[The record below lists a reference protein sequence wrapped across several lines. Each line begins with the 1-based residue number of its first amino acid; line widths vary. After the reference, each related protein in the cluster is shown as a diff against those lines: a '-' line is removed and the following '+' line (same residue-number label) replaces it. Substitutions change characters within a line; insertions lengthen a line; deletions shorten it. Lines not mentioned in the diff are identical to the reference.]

1 MSITHDDVARVL
13 KEAEI
18 EAKKVARQQLKT
30 EGVQAKVLEKHRQ
43 AEDMIDQL
51 AKANAARRVVAE
63 KKFLATRLQ
72 NPQVW
77 TSMEASNEHWEL
89 CGGKGYWSC
98 SRTGKPAMA
107 PKEYFPVPRHPEATP
122 SSNYCP
128 FCVGDLWKKCYDS
141 VSQELISHT

>member
-51 AKANAARRVVAE
+51 AKANAARRAAALE
-63 KKFLATRLQ
+63 KFTTTTLSEPCVWPSIEKCMEHYEMCRLKNVWISWPPG
-72 NPQVW
+72 NPRWV
-77 TSMEASNEHWEL
+77 MPE
-89 CGGKGYWSC
+89 CY
-98 SRTGKPAMA
+98 
-107 PKEYFPVPRHPEATP
+107 PVPPHSQHGSLCCPMCIAKFWAACYHEAGINTIEH
-122 SSNYCP
+122 S
-128 FCVGDLWKKCYDS
+128 
-141 VSQELISHT
+141 